1 MLCIIGPGPSRKIS
15 VEQRVIITVMTSGG
29 RITWHTSYRA
39 RGMLY
44 IITILSSILL
54 LTFLLIPKHLRE
66 TLIIS
71 SISDGFLKKSKTT
84 ILQCPFLSPPPKK
97 NSNWRQWQISH
108 CNAKWLVEK
117 EMDQRWLEKLL
128 LVSDLRW
135 KIAGGA
141 VGLYHDYNNYQL
153 AGN

>member
-1 MLCIIGPGPSRKIS
+1 MLCIIRPGPSRKIS

-71 SISDGFLKKSKTT
+71 SISDGLFLKSKTT
-84 ILQCPFLSPPPKK
+84 MSNLVPQKINRFKLKAVTNISLQCQMTGGERNGSALI
-97 NSNWRQWQISH
+97 R
-108 CNAKWLVEK
+108 
-117 EMDQRWLEKLL
+117 
-128 LVSDLRW
+128 
-135 KIAGGA
+135 KIAFGFRSALKDWPA
-141 VGLYHDYNNYQL
+141 VRWVFTTIITITN
-153 AGN
+153 